1 MKVKAII
8 ISILLNIT
16 FIACDDGN
24 NNKHANSIKKKRTE
38 AEWKNRF
45 KDLVFCNCVITGI
58 SDSAVRMKFLLTDKS
73 FHDPINIIME
83 DDIKQLLNPVIK
95 KIKSD
100 SISSLT
106 TVSEGA
112 QGKKVFDN
120 CLKFYKSNQLDT
132 FTRGQLLKWNRT
144 NLDSVMSVK
153 APAY

>member
-1 MKVKAII
+1 MKNAV
-8 ISILLNIT
+8 ILLMLLSMFFN
-16 FIACDDGN
+16 ACHERRN
-24 NNKHANSIKKKRTE
+24 NNKHTKTEDNKHAE

-58 SDSAVRMKFLLTDKS
+58 SDSAVRMKFLMTDKS
-73 FHDPINIIME
+73 FHDPIHIIME
-83 DDIKQLLNPVIK
+83 DDIKQLLNPIIK
-95 KIKSD
+95 QIKTD
-100 SISSLT
+100 SINSLT

-120 CLKFYKSNQLDT
+120 CIKFYKSKQLDT
-132 FTRGQLLKWNRT
+132 LTSGKLLKWNRT